1 MNETTISEAS
11 IEINSIIRNGPSH
24 IAADDFYK
32 NALTA
37 GENKGSL
44 LLAEEVKLT
53 MGAAEHDF
61 TCYYTLRDTS
71 RTGEKKIKPHN
82 ITKKIVCRPNS
93 VFSLEAYEVLT
104 SWQELK
110 CPICICNS
118 DTTAF
123 EDIKPLK
130 EEISSDLLNEPNC
143 DVSLHEKFVITKTF
157 MTDDDQSYKKLDE
170 YKFEVTSYE
179 IDAPVVQDSWGLRTV
194 ENRTP
199 NEFNESVNQRYPF
212 LRDID
217 MKDVYI
223 AGGFCRSV
231 LLKFP

>member
-1 MNETTISEAS
+1 M
-11 IEINSIIRNGPSH
+11 
-24 IAADDFYK
+24 
-32 NALTA
+32 
-37 GENKGSL
+37 
-44 LLAEEVKLT
+44 
-53 MGAAEHDF
+53 
-61 TCYYTLRDTS
+61 
-71 RTGEKKIKPHN
+71 
-82 ITKKIVCRPNS
+82 
-93 VFSLEAYEVLT
+93 
-104 SWQELK
+104 
-110 CPICICNS
+110 
-118 DTTAF
+118 
-123 EDIKPLK
+123 K

-179 IDAPVVQDSWGLRTV
+179 IAAPVIQDSWGLRTV
-194 ENRTP
+194 ENRTQ